1 MNNLFKTVAIVATVF
16 LSIANIATAK
26 SIRPEY
32 PPFKVVKQ
40 QKAKVYFTSDIS
52 PKGILKVY
60 NQINKDIKGKVA
72 IKCHTG
78 EPHGPNIIPP
88 SWVKKVQA
96 AIPNSTIVET
106 NVLYESPRKT
116 TEGHRETLKTNGW
129 TFSKVDIMDEFGTAN
144 LPIVGGKHLKTI
156 SVGKNMLNYDSMLVL
171 THFKGHVVGGFGG
184 SLKNI
189 GIGCADGKIGK
200 QQVHMVDDKGNW
212 PGKEP
217 FMERM
222 VESAKGTI
230 DHFGKHIVY
239 INVLRNMSVDCDCAG
254 TSAAKPKARNI
265 GIFGSTDILAID
277 TASVVAVYK
286 LPEAESHDL
295 KERFNSRKALR
306 QLSYMKE
313 LGMGTSEYEI
323 INLDK

>member
-1 MNNLFKTVAIVATVF
+1 MNKFITNFVAAALVCVST
-16 LSIANIATAK
+16 LSFAGEDCCSN
-26 SIRPEY
+26 
-32 PPFKVVKQ
+32 VKPA
-40 QKAKVYFTSDIS
+40 KAKVYFTSDIS
-52 PKGILKVY
+52 PKGILKIY
-60 NQINKDIKGKVA
+60 KAINSEISGKVA

-88 SWVKKVQA
+88 VWVKEVQE

-106 NVLYESPRKT
+106 NVLYESPRQT

-129 TFSKVDIMDEFGTAN
+129 TFSKVDIMDEDGATYIPVKGA
-144 LPIVGGKHLKTI
+144 KHIPEI
-156 SVGKNMLNYDSMLVL
+156 SVGSHMLNYDSMLVL

-184 SLKNI
+184 SIKNI

-200 QQVHMVDDKGNW
+200 EQIHHHIATGDW

-230 DHFGKHIVY
+230 DHFGKKIVF

-254 TSAAKPKARNI
+254 VGAAPVKARNI
-265 GIFGSTDILAID
+265 GIYGSTDILAVD
-277 TASVVAVYK
+277 KASVVAVYR
-286 LPEAESHDL
+286 LPTAESHDL
-295 KERFNSRKALR
+295 KERFESRRALR
-306 QLSYMKE
+306 QLSYAKQ
-313 LGMGTSEYEI
+313 LHMGSDDYEI

>member
-1 MNNLFKTVAIVATVF
+1 MKKTIVNIVAVAMACFTSVCF
-16 LSIANIATAK
+16 AG
-26 SIRPEY
+26 E
-32 PPFKVVKQ
+32 
-40 QKAKVYFTSDIS
+40 KAKVYFTSDIS
-52 PKGILKVY
+52 PKGILKIY
-60 NQINKDIKGKVA
+60 NAINSNISGKVA

-88 SWVKKVQA
+88 AWVKEVQD

-106 NVLYESPRKT
+106 NVLYESPRQT

-129 TFSKVDIMDEFGTAN
+129 TFSKVDIMDEDGTTM
-144 LPIVGGKHLKTI
+144 LPVAGAKHIPEI
-156 SVGKNMLNYDSMLVL
+156 SVGSHMLNYDSMLVL
-171 THFKGHVVGGFGG
+171 THFKGHTVGGFGG

-189 GIGCADGKIGK
+189 GIGCADGQIGK
-200 QQVHMVDDKGNW
+200 EQIHHHIATGEW

-230 DHFGKHIVY
+230 DYFGNKIVF

-254 TSAAKPKARNI
+254 VGAAPVKAGNI
-265 GIFGSTDILAID
+265 GIYGSTDILAVD
-277 TASVVAVYK
+277 KASVVAVYR

-295 KERFNSRKALR
+295 KERIQSRRGLR
-306 QLSYMKE
+306 QLSYAKQ
-313 LGMGTSEYEI
+313 LKMGTDDYEI